1 MSLGTSGTVYAYS
14 DQPVIDPKGN
24 IAAFCSSTGGW
35 LPLLCTMNC
44 TVSTEL
50 IRDLLNAD
58 IANFEARVS
67 AACRGSGGV
76 LTIPFFTGER
86 TPNLPNA
93 KGCVL
98 GLDTRNSTPGN
109 LLRSAMEGA
118 TFALRFG
125 IDELQQLGIR
135 TEQIVLTGGG
145 ANSPTWRQVVAD
157 VCNAPVV
164 MLKQEE
170 GAAFGAALQALA
182 MLEGAADELPALVLD
197 HLERDPDRSVE
208 PRSSAVSFYQDTY
221 SRYQQAVDKVAELYG
236 QREC

>member
-1 MSLGTSGTVYAYS
+1 MAPKSDHFELD
-14 DQPVIDPKGN
+14 DQPAMMTPK
-24 IAAFCSSTGGW
+24 
-35 LPLLCTMNC
+35 
-44 TVSTEL
+44 
-50 IRDLLNAD
+50 
-58 IANFEARVS
+58 
-67 AACRGSGGV
+67 
-76 LTIPFFTGER
+76 
-86 TPNLPNA
+86 
-93 KGCVL
+93 
-98 GLDTRNSTPGN
+98 
-109 LLRSAMEGA
+109 
-118 TFALRFG
+118 
-125 IDELQQLGIR
+125 
-135 TEQIVLTGGG
+135 
-145 ANSPTWRQVVAD
+145 VVAD